1 MGMKSTPAMPP
12 PVDTSITDRTA
23 EKEAKLAK
31 EKQKM
36 LDGKKKGMAG
46 TVLTS
51 GMGVDEDAN
60 TGNTLLGSNK
70 GTIT

>member
-1 MGMKSTPAMPP
+1 MKSSPAMPP
-12 PVDTSITDRTA
+12 PVDTSIVDRTN
-23 EKEAKLAK
+23 EKEAALEK

-36 LDGKKKGMAG
+36 LSGKKKGMAG

-51 GMGVDEDAN
+51 GMGVEEEAN